1 MNKLGYYES
10 YKDKIGSN
18 SFRISPS
25 MLWKFYDTF
34 TSRKEWYRSQVLG
47 ENTFS
52 GNTSSVLGTCVHRA
66 AEMYFYYKSIDKVEE
81 ELHAEIPLYL
91 KENFTFNPDVDI
103 NDIDK
108 SYRPMVYNLLQYL
121 ESIGNVDASE
131 KEVIYKLDDNY
142 YLAGTCDAIKGTTLI
157 DYKTTSRKT
166 PPEEIPIYY
175 FKQLMAYAYALNK
188 LGTAIDK
195 LRLVWITKPSGGEV
209 GVSGKVLK
217 YYPSQVIPIEYTIQP
232 EDFETIDEDL
242 RRVIWFHNFIV
253 RNNDIFIAKQLFGVA
268 KLPNL
273 IKED

>member
-1 MNKLGYYES
+1 MKPLGNYES
-10 YKDKIGSN
+10 YKDKIEKG

-34 TSRKEWYRSQVLG
+34 ESRKEWYRSQVLG

-66 AEMYFYYKSIDKVEE
+66 AEMYFHYKSIDKVEN
-81 ELHAEIPLYL
+81 ELNIEIPLYL

-103 NDIDK
+103 HDIERN
-108 SYRPMVYNLLQYL
+108 YTPMVYNLLSYL
-121 ESIGNVDASE
+121 ESIGNVDDSE

-142 YLAGTCDAIKGTTLI
+142 YLAGTCDAIKGNVLI

-188 LGTAIDK
+188 LGATIDT
-195 LRLVWITKPSGGEV
+195 LRLVWITKPSGGIV
-209 GVSGKVLK
+209 GVSGKLLK

-232 EDFETIDEDL
+232 EDLETIDEDL

-253 RNNDIFIAKQLFGVA
+253 RNNDVSIAKQIFGVN